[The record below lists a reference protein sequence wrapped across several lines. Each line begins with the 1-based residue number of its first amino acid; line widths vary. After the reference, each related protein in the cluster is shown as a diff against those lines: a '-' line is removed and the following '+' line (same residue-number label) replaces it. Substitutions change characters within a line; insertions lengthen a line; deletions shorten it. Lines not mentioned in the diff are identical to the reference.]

1 MAAGPFVLY
10 HVFAEELGKK
20 TLNLSATDVLKVALF
35 TSTHTPSASADVSF
49 SALSNQVSGNG
60 YTAGGN
66 TLAYDSSTRWS
77 ETSGVATLDADNS
90 VFTAASGDIVARYA
104 VLYDST
110 PATNNLIGYFL
121 LDDTPADVTATDGN
135 TLTIEWNASG
145 ILTIDVT

>member
-10 HVFAEELGKK
+10 HVLAESLGDGTIDLK
-20 TLNLSATDVLKVALF
+20 TDTLKSALF
-35 TSTHTPSASADVSF
+35 TSTYSPSASGDVTF

-60 YTAGGN
+60 YTAGGE
-66 TLAYDSSTRWS
+66 TLTYSGVTRWS
-77 ETSGVATLDADNS
+77 ETSGVATLDAEE
-90 VFTAASGDIVARYA
+90 VVHTASGGDIVARYQ
-104 VLYDST
+104 VLYSST
-110 PATNNLIGYFL
+110 AASNNLIGYFL